1 MIIIRAKNHY
11 HHYLN
16 LRLRRRCHRY
26 HYHHHDLSPSFKG
39 NAMKSSKKNKLGTS
53 GCILTALLC
62 IFTAQQWAICT
73 MSNMSK
79 ITVESLIVQANEH
92 LPKRGCRKLEM
103 YACCCCCCCCCFRS
117 VGFVSFKAV
126 WTENLSEANRPY
138 QTLSRVLLRN
148 NNNKKNAHSFYA
160 TARTERGQVY
170 FHLLLAAK
178 QPNILPWSFRGKIS
192 LGHMTSTPNPFPESH
207 LTTGTC
213 GWSERATEGSGG
225 WGDRVAVG
233 N

>member
-39 NAMKSSKKNKLGTS
+39 KAMKSSKKNKLGTS

-103 YACCCCCCCCCFRS
+103 YACCCCCCCCFRS
-117 VGFVSFKAV
+117 VGFVSLK
-126 WTENLSEANRPY
+126 LSEQKIDPK
-138 QTLSRVLLRN
+138 QTDRIKHCHAYYLVS
-148 NNNKKNAHSFYA
+148 S
-160 TARTERGQVY
+160 
-170 FHLLLAAK
+170 
-178 QPNILPWSFRGKIS
+178 
-192 LGHMTSTPNPFPESH
+192 MTTPK
-207 LTTGTC
+207 
-213 GWSERATEGSGG
+213 
-225 WGDRVAVG
+225 
-233 N
+233 